1 MAAHK
6 QQRELATRLHDA
18 LHDTAGAYHERLHD
32 IARQEEKLK
41 LQKAI
46 LKASAGAE
54 LARLAPELKI
64 SAESVARITTLN
76 W

>member
-6 QQRELATRLHDA
+6 QREMASRLHDA
-18 LHDTAGAYHERLHD
+18 MHEAAGAYHERLHD
-32 IARQEEKLK
+32 ITIQEEKLK

-46 LKASAGAE
+46 LKASAMSE
-54 LARLAPELKI
+54 LARLGPELKLSGEAVAKV
-64 SAESVARITTLN
+64 SALN